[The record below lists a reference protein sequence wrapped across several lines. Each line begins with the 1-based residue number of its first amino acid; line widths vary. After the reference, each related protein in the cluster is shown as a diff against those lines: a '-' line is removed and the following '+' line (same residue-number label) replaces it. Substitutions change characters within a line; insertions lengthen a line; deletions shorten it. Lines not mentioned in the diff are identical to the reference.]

1 MLLVHAQ
8 SSGSRPSLSERQIA
22 LRNSVKVEGRSRVRA
37 RLVGPGRTSKAL
49 ADPETSV
56 SDRRARA
63 ALRGIRG
70 DILERKLELRVS
82 EE

>member
-56 SDRRARA
+56 SDRRA